1 MIDAKLDVTLSNM
14 GYQRM
19 NSNAAGC
26 YLYHRREG
34 MGTVVVSVL
43 WAINGN
49 ELSLELYDNILNQIR
64 SNFMGQSGQVQLL
77 SLIFTAFP
85 ENAKHLL
92 AGKSTDYQWLVDL
105 TGYRLMIYENQ
116 GSAFA
121 DLKHTLEQLLYEEQ
135 DRILQQ
141 MGPEQMGERSFT
153 TGGTAGRASDPLR
166 PEQAP
171 WNTAPENQ
179 YRRNVQNTQ
188 QPFRI
193 SQLFTLINCS
203 IVAVNIIMYLIT
215 HFTQLFG
222 GPNSMLAGGALSW
235 YDVYEKHQYYRI
247 LTAMFMH
254 ANISHIFNNMLVL
267 LFLGDNLERAAGRW
281 KYLFLYFGSGILAG
295 ITSISYNMWKD
306 GFQYSD
312 TTVYSIGASGA
323 IFGVVGAMLFI
334 VMVNKG
340 RLENISTRQMIL
352 FAIFSIYGG
361 VANTQIDMAAH
372 IGGFLA
378 GFLLAAI
385 VYRRPKKEL
394 TTDQSLG

>member
-77 SLIFTAFP
+77 SLIFTEFP
-85 ENAKHLL
+85 ENAKLLL
-92 AGKSTDYQWLVDL
+92 AGTNTDSQWIVDL
-105 TGYRLMIYENQ
+105 KGYRLMIYENQ
-116 GSAFA
+116 GNAFA
-121 DLKHTLEQLLYEEQ
+121 DLKHALEELLYDEQ
-135 DRILQQ
+135 EILQRI
-141 MGPEQMGERSFT
+141 GTGQMGE
-153 TGGTAGRASDPLR
+153 G
-166 PEQAP
+166 
-171 WNTAPENQ
+171 
-179 YRRNVQNTQ
+179 YRNRQ

-193 SQLFTLINCS
+193 SRYFTLINCC
-203 IVAVNIIMYLIT
+203 IVAVNVIMYLIT

-222 GPNSMLAGGALSW
+222 GPHSMLMGGALSW

-378 GFLLAAI
+378 GFLMAAI